1 MPVRFYCFSIEKAIP
16 IYEKKLPA
24 SKMVRRLKINS
35 ASCGQQNT
43 HVFFLVYNTTGHVVI

>member
-1 MPVRFYCFSIEKAIP
+1 MPVRFYCFSMKT
-16 IYEKKLPA
+16 IYTKKKLPA

-43 HVFFLVYNTTGHVVI
+43 HVFFLV